1 MKNRKRE
8 ICTSGSVRDEDGQPP
23 HLLGRRKFLH
33 LAAGAAVVPAVSRF
47 AWAQSYPDRPVRMVV
62 PYAPAGP
69 TDVIT
74 RLLAQKLSER
84 AGKQFYVENMGGGG
98 GNIAMGRVAR
108 MPADGYTLLM
118 INPSYVVNPTLYEK
132 VPYQFEKDFDL
143 VSLAVLTTLVISVHP
158 SVPAH
163 AIKDLVALI
172 KARPGKYSYASP
184 GTGTPGHLVGETFR
198 MSLGL
203 DLVHVP
209 FNSAGL
215 AVGSTVAGHTPICF
229 ASPSP
234 AAQQVIEGKL
244 RGLAVT
250 SKTRS
255 QALPDLP
262 TTAEV
267 GYPAVAGDNWQG
279 IVVPAG
285 TPKEIIAFIHREI
298 VSILALPDIRERLA
312 VLGFEPVA
320 STPEEFAELA
330 KVEFAKWAKVIR
342 ASNIKAQ

>member
-1 MKNRKRE
+1 MN
-8 ICTSGSVRDEDGQPP
+8 
-23 HLLGRRKFLH
+23 LARRRFLH
-33 LAAGAAVVPAVSRF
+33 LAAGAAVLPAVSRL

-98 GNIAMGRVAR
+98 NIAMGRVAR

-118 INPSYVVNPTLYEK
+118 INPSYVVNPTLYDK
-132 VPYQFEKDFDL
+132 VPYQFDKDFDL
-143 VSLAVLTTLVISVHP
+143 VSLAVLTSLVIAVHP

-163 AIKDLVALI
+163 TIKDLVALI
-172 KARPGKYSYASP
+172 KASPGKYSYASP

-215 AVGSTVAGHTPICF
+215 AVGSAVAGHTPICF

>member
-1 MKNRKRE
+1 MN
-8 ICTSGSVRDEDGQPP
+8 
-23 HLLGRRKFLH
+23 LARRRFLH
-33 LAAGAAVVPAVSRF
+33 LAAGAAVLPAVSRL

-118 INPSYVVNPTLYEK
+118 INPSCVVNPTLYDK
-132 VPYQFEKDFDL
+132 VPYQFDKDFDL
-143 VSLAVLTTLVISVHP
+143 VSLAVLTSLVIAVHP

-163 AIKDLVALI
+163 TIKDLVALI
-172 KARPGKYSYASP
+172 KASPGKYSYASP

-215 AVGSTVAGHTPICF
+215 AVGSAVAGHTPICF

-320 STPEEFAELA
+320 STGG
-330 KVEFAKWAKVIR
+330 IR
-342 ASNIKAQ
+342 GACQG

>member
-1 MKNRKRE
+1 
-8 ICTSGSVRDEDGQPP
+8 
-23 HLLGRRKFLH
+23 
-33 LAAGAAVVPAVSRF
+33 
-47 AWAQSYPDRPVRMVV
+47 MVV

-69 TDVIT
+69 TDTIT
-74 RLLAQKLSER
+74 RLLAQKMSER

-98 GNIAMGRVAR
+98 GNIAMGRVAK
-108 MPADGYTLLM
+108 MAPDGYTLLM
-118 INPSYVVNPTLYEK
+118 INPSYVVNPTLYDK
-132 VPYQFEKDFDL
+132 VPYEFEKDFDL
-143 VSLAVLTTLVISVHP
+143 VSLAVLTTLVITVHP
-158 SVPAH
+158 SVPARNV
-163 AIKDLVALI
+163 KELVALI
-172 KARPGKYSYASP
+172 KANPGKYSYASP

-215 AVGSTVAGHTPICF
+215 AVGSAVGGHTPICF

-250 SKTRS
+250 SKGRS

-262 TTAEV
+262 TTAEA
-267 GYPAVAGDNWQG
+267 GYPDVAGDNWQG

-285 TPKEIIAFIHREI
+285 TPKAIIAFIHGEI
-298 VSILALPDIRERLA
+298 VKITAMPDIKERLA

-320 STPEEFAELA
+320 STPEEFVQHA
-330 KVEFAKWAKVIR
+330 KVEFEKWAKVIR
-342 ASNIKAQ
+342 ASNIKA

>member
-1 MKNRKRE
+1 MN
-8 ICTSGSVRDEDGQPP
+8 
-23 HLLGRRKFLH
+23 LARRRFLH
-33 LAAGAAVVPAVSRF
+33 LAAGAAVLPAVSRL

-118 INPSYVVNPTLYEK
+118 INPSYVVNPTLYDK
-132 VPYQFEKDFDL
+132 VPYQFDEDFDL
-143 VSLAVLTTLVISVHP
+143 VSLAVLTSLVIAVHP

-163 AIKDLVALI
+163 TIKDLVALI
-172 KARPGKYSYASP
+172 KASPGKYSYASP

-215 AVGSTVAGHTPICF
+215 AVGSAVAGHTPICF

>member
-1 MKNRKRE
+1 MKL
-8 ICTSGSVRDEDGQPP
+8 P
-23 HLLGRRKFLH
+23 RRQFLH
-33 LAAGAAVVPAVSRF
+33 LAAGVAALPALSRF
-47 AWAQSYPDRPVRMVV
+47 ARAQTYPDRPVRVVV
-62 PYAPAGP
+62 PYAPGGP

-98 GNIAMGRVAR
+98 GNIAMGRVAK
-108 MPADGYTLLM
+108 MASDGYALLM
-118 INPSYVVNPTLYEK
+118 INPSYVVNPTLYDK

-143 VSLAVLTTLVISVHP
+143 VSLAVLTTLVITVHP
-158 SVPAH
+158 SMPAH
-163 AIKDLVALI
+163 TLKELVALI
-172 KARPGKYSYASP
+172 KANPGKYSYASP

-215 AVGSTVAGHTPICF
+215 AVGSAVGGHTPICF

-234 AAQQVIEGKL
+234 AAQQVQEGRL

-250 SKTRS
+250 SKARS

-262 TTAEV
+262 TTAEA
-267 GYPAVAGDNWQG
+267 GYPDVAGDNWQG

-285 TPKEIIAFIHREI
+285 TPKAIIAFIHGEI
-298 VSILALPDIRERLA
+298 VKIMALPDIGERLA

-320 STPEEFAELA
+320 STPEEFVRHAKAEF
-330 KVEFAKWAKVIR
+330 EKWAKVIR
-342 ASNIKAQ
+342 ASNIKAS

>member
-1 MKNRKRE
+1 MKL
-8 ICTSGSVRDEDGQPP
+8 P
-23 HLLGRRKFLH
+23 RRQFLH
-33 LAAGAAVVPAVSRF
+33 LAAGTAALPAVSRT
-47 AWAQSYPDRPVRMVV
+47 ARAQSYPNRPVRIVV

-74 RLLAQKLSER
+74 RQLAQKLSER

-98 GNIAMGRVAR
+98 GNIAMGRVAK
-108 MPADGYTLLM
+108 MSADGYTLLM
-118 INPSYVVNPTLYEK
+118 INPSYVVNPTLYDK
-132 VPYQFEKDFDL
+132 VPYQFDKDFDL
-143 VSLAVLTTLVISVHP
+143 VSLAVLTTLVITVHP

-163 AIKDLVALI
+163 TIKDLVALI
-172 KARPGKYSYASP
+172 KASPGKYSYASP
-184 GTGTPGHLVGETFR
+184 GTGTPGHLVGEMFR
-198 MSLGL
+198 ISLGL

-215 AVGSTVAGHTPICF
+215 AVGSAVAGHTPICF

-298 VSILALPDIRERLA
+298 VSILALPDISERLA

>member
-1 MKNRKRE
+1 MN
-8 ICTSGSVRDEDGQPP
+8 
-23 HLLGRRKFLH
+23 LARRRFLH
-33 LAAGAAVVPAVSRF
+33 LAAGAAVLPAVSRL

-118 INPSYVVNPTLYEK
+118 INPSCVVNPTLYDK
-132 VPYQFEKDFDL
+132 VPYQFDKDFDL
-143 VSLAVLTTLVISVHP
+143 VSLAVLTSLVIAVHP

-163 AIKDLVALI
+163 TIKDLVALI
-172 KARPGKYSYASP
+172 KASPGKYSYASP

-215 AVGSTVAGHTPICF
+215 AVGSAVAGHTPICF